1 MEVLGNSA
9 EELGQHS
16 AANAPRLIVL
26 GASNVAKSLGV
37 LVQVAE
43 QRFSRPLEIVTA
55 TGRGRSYGNVS
66 WFFARSLPSIL
77 TCEVWDHLAQNPNS
91 NSQAVITDVG
101 NDLLYE
107 FTAEQIAEWVEQ
119 CVIRLKQHTRRIV
132 LTGLPIHNVKRI
144 SPTKF
149 LLFRTLF
156 FPRTKIPLKEVQA
169 NALRLHDHLR
179 GLAARHEIHFAMVQE
194 PWYGVDPIHWKLA
207 ARPEA
212 WNTFLTPL
220 SNGHFDPTRVRSQL
234 STELSYL
241 FCRQK
246 SYSVCGRP
254 RAKPQPSVRLKSG
267 TTIAIF

>member
-1 MEVLGNSA
+1 VEAHGNPAKQS
-9 EELGQHS
+9 GFQTKRH
-16 AANAPRLIVL
+16 APRLIVL

-43 QRFSRPLEIVTA
+43 QRFAAPLEIVTA
-55 TGRGRSYGNVS
+55 TGRGRSYGNAS
-66 WFFARSLPSIL
+66 WFLARSLPSIL
-77 TCEVWDHLAQNPNS
+77 TCEVWDHLAQHPNL
-91 NSQAVITDVG
+91 NSYAVITDVG

-107 FTAEQIAEWVEQ
+107 FTAEQIAAWVEQ
-119 CVIRLKQHTRRIV
+119 CVIRLKQHTHRIV

-144 SPTKF
+144 TPAKF

-156 FPRTKIPLKEVQA
+156 FPRTKIPLEEVQA

-179 GLAARHEIHFAMVQE
+179 AIAARHEIHFVTIQKQ
-194 PWYGVDPIHWKLA
+194 WYSVDPIHWKLA
-207 ARPEA
+207 ARPEV

-220 SNGHFDPTRVRSQL
+220 SYGHCDAASVRSQL

-246 SYSVCGRP
+246 TYSVCGMP
-254 RAKPQPSVRLKSG
+254 RAKSQPSVRIKSG

>member
-1 MEVLGNSA
+1 MEVLGNPA
-9 EELGQHS
+9 EQSGSQTGAHP
-16 AANAPRLIVL
+16 PRLIVL

-43 QRFSRPLEIVTA
+43 QRFNAPLEIVTA
-55 TGRGRSYGNVS
+55 TGRGRSYGNAS
-66 WFFARSLPSIL
+66 WFLVRSLPSIL
-77 TCEVWDHLAQNPNS
+77 TCEVWDHLAHNPNA

-132 LTGLPIHNVKRI
+132 LTGLPIHNVKGI
-144 SPTKF
+144 SPAKF

-156 FPRTKIPLKEVQA
+156 FPRTKIPLEEVQA

-179 GLAARHEIHFAMVQE
+179 GLAARHEIHFVTVQE
-194 PWYGVDPIHWKLA
+194 QWYSVDPIHWKLA
-207 ARPEA
+207 LRPEV

-220 SNGHFDPTRVRSQL
+220 CHGNYDAALVTSKL

-246 SYSVCGRP
+246 TYSVCGAP
-254 RAKPQPSVRLKSG
+254 RARPQPSVRLKSG